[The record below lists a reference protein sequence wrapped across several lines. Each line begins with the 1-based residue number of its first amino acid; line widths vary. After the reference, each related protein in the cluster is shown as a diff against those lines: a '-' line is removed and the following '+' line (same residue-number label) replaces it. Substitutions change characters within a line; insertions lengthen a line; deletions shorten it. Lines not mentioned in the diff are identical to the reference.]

1 MIAKTSRF
9 ERPTLSVV
17 IPFYNEEEC
26 IEPVC
31 LEAMQTLETLQHE
44 DWQLIMVDDGSSDET
59 PQIMDRLA
67 AGNPRFT
74 ALHLQPNSGQ
84 SAALEAGFAAATGEL
99 IATLDGDGQNDP
111 GDLSRL
117 LDERYRLGVDM
128 MCGIRQKRADNWLR
142 KLSSRIANRV
152 RSAFL
157 KDNITDV
164 GCSIRVFRR
173 QCLERIRMFRN
184 AHRFFPALFQMAGYS
199 VAEMPVNHRPR
210 LKGSSKYGGGIN
222 SRLWVGLAD
231 LAGVYWLRKRALPY
245 RVFRFENVDDSEI
258 EQRRQSG

>member
-1 MIAKTSRF
+1 MTQ
-9 ERPTLSVV
+9 PTLSIV

-26 IEPVC
+26 LESVC
-31 LEAMQTLETLQHE
+31 REAKQVLETLLP
-44 DWQLIMVDDGSSDET
+44 DAWQLIMVDDGSSDET
-59 PQIMDRLA
+59 PQIMDCLA
-67 AGNPRFT
+67 AENPQFT

-84 SAALEAGFAAATGEL
+84 SAALEAGFAAAEGEL

-111 GDLSRL
+111 EDLSRL
-117 LDERYRLGVDM
+117 LEERSRLGVDM
-128 MCGIRQKRADNWLR
+128 MCGIRRKRADNWVR
-142 KLSSRIANRV
+142 KMSSRIANRV

-157 KDNITDV
+157 KDNISDV

-173 QCLERIRMFRN
+173 QCLEHIRFFRN
-184 AHRFFPALFQMAGYS
+184 AHRFFPALFQMVGYS

-210 LKGSSKYGGGIN
+210 LRGSSKYGGGIN

-231 LAGVYWLRKRALPY
+231 LAGVYWLRKRVLLY
-245 RVFRFENVDDSEI
+245 RVISSYDADETDI